1 MTSEE
6 IDAEI
11 VDSAARLFARH
22 GYRQTS
28 LQVIADEVGYS
39 KTGLLHRFSSKEG
52 LWEVVV
58 TDFRTQIA
66 TVLDAASTLPLG
78 QARDRAVVDAVLD
91 VAARRPGLVRLMF
104 SLLTLPEDDPDAAL
118 LQEAPRVLL
127 AAFGAA
133 PGPDASDVT
142 LDVTLD
148 IDDAVEHDPA
158 RAVPL
163 VGALGVLAVSTL
175 LLEKHRQARPLVVQ
189 AAMRALGHP

>member
-11 VDSAARLFARH
+11 VDAAARLFARH

-28 LQVIADEVGYS
+28 VQVIADEVGYS

-58 TDFRTQIA
+58 ADFRAQVA
-66 TVLDAASTLPLG
+66 TVTAAAASLPLG
-78 QARDRAVVDAVLD
+78 ETRDRAVVDAVLD

-104 SLLTLPEDDPDAAL
+104 SLLTLPEGDPDATL
-118 LQEAPRVLL
+118 LEEAPRELL
-127 AAFGAA
+127 AAFGADH
-133 PGPDASDVT
+133 GDA
-142 LDVTLD
+142 LEL
-148 IDDAVEHDPA
+148 DDAVAADPA

-163 VGALGVLAVSTL
+163 VGALGVLAVSTF
-175 LLEKHRQARPLVVQ
+175 LLEKHEQARPLVVQ

>member
-11 VDSAARLFARH
+11 VDAAARLFARH

-39 KTGLLHRFSSKEG
+39 KTGLLHRFSSKDG

-58 TDFRTQIA
+58 GDFRTQIA
-66 TVLDAASTLPLG
+66 TVTLAAEGLPLG
-78 QARDRAVVDAVLD
+78 PTRDRAVVEAVLD
-91 VAARRPGLVRLMF
+91 VATRRPGLVRLMF
-104 SLLTLPEDDPDAAL
+104 NLLTLPEGDPDAAL

-127 AAFGAA
+127 AAFGAR
-133 PGPDASDVT
+133 PDAVLALD
-142 LDVTLD
+142 LDV
-148 IDDAVEHDPA
+148 DDAVAVDPA

-163 VGALGVLAVSTL
+163 VGALGVLAVSTF
-175 LLEKHRQARPLVVQ
+175 LLEKHPQARPLVVQ

>member
-11 VDSAARLFARH
+11 VDTAARLFARH

-28 LQVIADEVGYS
+28 LQVIADGVGYS

-58 TDFRTQIA
+58 ADFRAQIA
-66 TVLDAASTLPLG
+66 SVTDATVSLPLG
-78 QARDRAVVDAVLD
+78 EARDRAVVEAVID

-118 LQEAPRVLL
+118 LREAPRGLL
-127 AAFGAA
+127 AAFGAG
-133 PGPDASDVT
+133 PGAD
-142 LDVTLD
+142 LDLD
-148 IDDAVEHDPA
+148 LDDAVVADPE

-175 LLEKHRQARPLVVQ
+175 LLEKHQQARPLVVQ
-189 AAMRALGHP
+189 AAMRALGHPS